1 MRHFPVRWIGMLV
14 ATTVVCAGCETMGN
28 LGFGANSGD
37 TKSTE
42 TNADLGDL
50 SGLYGDEYA
59 VRVTIGTIKT
69 QGSLNRLGSHAI
81 RLPEQPLSEISVFNY
96 QFPSSCG
103 GHEFRVYEAD
113 SLQILE
119 YEYAP
124 VAGRSYVIRDYVSAS
139 NPFVKPGLWTAYDHT
154 ADSIATMS
162 SQFEKRGYG
171 MFNGVYSQGLVT
183 NLPAEDQLELG
194 NAYRRALGDV
204 NGCSDTPA
212 YVDVST
218 E

>member
-1 MRHFPVRWIGMLV
+1 MRHFPVKWIGMLV

-28 LGFGANSGD
+28 LGFGGP
-37 TKSTE
+37 KSIEKT
-42 TNADLGDL
+42 ADLGDL
-50 SGLYGDEYA
+50 SGQFGDEYA
-59 VRVTIGTIKT
+59 VRVTIGAIKT
-69 QGSLNRLGSHAI
+69 QGSQDRLSSRAI
-81 RLPEQPLSEISVFNY
+81 RLPEQPLSAISVFDY
-96 QFPSSCG
+96 QFPSNCG
-103 GHEFRVYEAD
+103 AHQFRVYEAD
-113 SLQILE
+113 NMQILE

-124 VAGRSYVIRDYVSAS
+124 VAGRSYVIRDYVSGP
-139 NPFVKPGLWTAYDHT
+139 NPFVQPGLWTAYDHT
-154 ADSIATMS
+154 ADSIGTMTS
-162 SQFEKRGYG
+162 KFEKRGYG